1 MFRLIRNVP
10 SQTEMIGEIEK
21 IALLERN
28 SEARVQ
34 FSTELLSAVK
44 KGNYEINI
52 PPEIAHEL

>member
-1 MFRLIRNVP
+1 
-10 SQTEMIGEIEK
+10 MIGEIEK